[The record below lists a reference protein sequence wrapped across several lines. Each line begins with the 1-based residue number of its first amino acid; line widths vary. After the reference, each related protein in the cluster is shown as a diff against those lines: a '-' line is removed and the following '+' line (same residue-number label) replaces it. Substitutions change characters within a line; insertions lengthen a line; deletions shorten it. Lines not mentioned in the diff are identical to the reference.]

1 MIHIRWRLVAIVGA
15 VVLLVHLL
23 LLSPYLES
31 RPLHEPHGDADAG
44 AQGKPAPVRN
54 ELLDL
59 KHPPPVTIT
68 VTKDRA
74 PTATVTAFVT
84 ESAQASSPGD
94 TSVVS
99 ERANAAFVILTRNK
113 DLKSLRETLVQLED
127 RFNRR
132 YHYPYVFLNNDPFS
146 DEFKEKIASVVSGEC
161 HFGLIPHEHWSYP
174 EHINQTKA
182 AEVREDMT
190 RRKIIYGGNESYRH
204 MCRYESGFFFR
215 HKLMEQYKWYWRVE
229 PGVKFGCEID
239 YDPFVFMEKNDKK
252 YGFTISI
259 KEYAPTIPTL
269 WNTTMDFMKTNKDII
284 PASNLMEFVTG
295 KDGGY
300 NLCHFWSN
308 FEIGS
313 LDFLRSKEYL
323 AYFDHLDRAG
333 GFFYERWGDAPVH
346 SLGVAMLLNKSQVHW
361 FEDIGYYHGPLWN
374 CPKGKANAKCWCP
387 EEESIEVKNKRW
399 SCTLNFVALP
409 NP

>member
-1 MIHIRWRLVAIVGA
+1 MAGVRNASS
-15 VVLLVHLL
+15 LL
-23 LLSPYLES
+23 LIFLALVGLTVVWRDLRYDFNFADDMRQAELARRTES
-31 RPLHEPHGDADAG
+31 VTA
-44 AQGKPAPVRN
+44 
-54 ELLDL
+54 
-59 KHPPPVTIT
+59 TIT
-68 VTKDRA
+68 S
-74 PTATVTAFVT
+74 TAMTTQTALVT
-84 ESAQASSPGD
+84 EMVQIPREVPASD
-94 TSVVS
+94 KTS
-99 ERANAAFVILTRNK
+99 AAFVILTRNR
-113 DLKSLRETLVQLED
+113 DLNDLRETLIQLED

-132 YHYPYVFLNNDPFS
+132 YHYPYVFLNNEPFS
-146 DEFKEKIASVVSGEC
+146 DEFKEKIASVVTGEC
-161 HFGLIPHEHWSYP
+161 QFGLIPHEHWSYP
-174 EHINQTKA
+174 DYINQTKA
-182 AEVREDMT
+182 AEVREDMKM
-190 RRKIIYGGNESYRH
+190 RKVIYGDNESYRH

-215 HKLMEQYKWYWRVE
+215 HQLMDQYKWYWRVE

-239 YDPFVFMEKNDKK
+239 YDPFMFMEKNNKK

-259 KEYAPTIPTL
+259 REVVETIPTL
-269 WNTTMDFMKTNKDII
+269 WNTTLDFMKKNKDMV

-346 SLGVAMLLNKSQVHW
+346 SLAVAMLLNKSQVHW

-387 EEESIEVKNKRW
+387 EEESVETRNKGW
-399 SCTLNFVALP
+399 SCTLDFVALP
-409 NP
+409 EPNA

>member
-1 MIHIRWRLVAIVGA
+1 MAGVRNASSLLLIFLAFVGLTVVWRDLRYDFSFANEMRQAELARRTMSVTATITSTEMTTQTA
-15 VVLLVHLL
+15 VVTEVVQV
-23 LLSPYLES
+23 PREV
-31 RPLHEPHGDADAG
+31 
-44 AQGKPAPVRN
+44 PAS
-54 ELLDL
+54 
-59 KHPPPVTIT
+59 
-68 VTKDRA
+68 DRA
-74 PTATVTAFVT
+74 
-84 ESAQASSPGD
+84 S
-94 TSVVS
+94 
-99 ERANAAFVILTRNK
+99 AAFVILTRNK
-113 DLKSLRETLVQLED
+113 DLDDLRETLVQLED

-132 YHYPYVFLNNDPFS
+132 HHYPYVFLNNDPFS

-174 EHINQTKA
+174 EYINQTKA
-182 AEVREDMT
+182 AEVREDMKM
-190 RRKIIYGGNESYRH
+190 RKVIYGDNESYRH

-215 HKLMEQYKWYWRVE
+215 HRLMEQYKWYWRVE

-259 KEYAPTIPTL
+259 REVVETIPTL
-269 WNTTMDFMKTNKDII
+269 WNTTMDFMKTNKDMI

-387 EEESIEVKNKRW
+387 EGESVETRNRGW
-399 SCTLNFVALP
+399 SCTLDFVALP
-409 NP
+409 EPNA